1 MINWRFSDSNKNEYL
16 KLDETGLQVSFTG
29 PYRLGNPPMIHTEY
43 PIHRAKESSKKRKLT
58 IKMTIVNGGND
69 DAIAVGLRVKQCQQ
83 ELNNHNYIIDE
94 YDEECRN
101 NLYVYKYHGRNGYI
115 YSQTETS
122 KHFSE
127 KIIRSQTYTTGD
139 MITLSLNL
147 GTRILTFSKNERKV
161 GEVQVSK
168 NAFAQNNLFPF
179 ISLNTPNSVVQAE
192 FYDSNNGKKS
202 S

>member
-1 MINWRFSDSNKNEYL
+1 M
-16 KLDETGLQVSFTG
+16 DETGLQVSFTG
-29 PYRLGNPPMIHTEY
+29 PYRLGNPPMIHTEH
-43 PIHRAKESSKKRKLT
+43 PIHRTKEASKWGRLT
-58 IKMTIVNGGND
+58 IDMYSVSNASLAEMTVLNGGND
-69 DAIAVGLRVKQCQQ
+69 DAIAIGLRVKRCQQ
-83 ELNNHNYIIDE
+83 YDHKDTNDE
-94 YDEECRN
+94 YDIEYRN

-122 KHFSE
+122 KHFSQ
-127 KIIRSQTYTTGD
+127 KIIRSQTFTTGD

-147 GTRILTFSKNERKV
+147 GTRILSFSKNEIKV

-192 FYDSNNGKKS
+192 FYDSNSGMKS

>member
-1 MINWRFSDSNKNEYL
+1 M

-29 PYRLGNPPMIHTEY
+29 PYRLGNPPMIHTEH
-43 PIHRAKESSKKRKLT
+43 PIHRTKEASKWGRLT
-58 IKMTIVNGGND
+58 IEMTVLNGGND
-69 DAIAVGLRVKQCQQ
+69 DAIAIGLRVKRCQQ
-83 ELNNHNYIIDE
+83 YDHKDTNDE
-94 YDEECRN
+94 YDIEYRN

-122 KHFSE
+122 KHFSQ
-127 KIIRSQTYTTGD
+127 KIIRSQTFTTGD

-147 GTRILTFSKNERKV
+147 GTRILSFSKNEIKV

-192 FYDSNNGKKS
+192 FYDSNSGMKS